1 MTWLDRQCRNAFMR
15 AAETLTHGSLEVV
28 CPNPRRSYRFSGAQP
43 GSHGVLIVHD
53 DRAFRRAML
62 EGDRGL
68 GESYMAG
75 NWSTPDL
82 VALLRVAL
90 RNSHAFNRLNG
101 VSSWLARQASRVS
114 HALRSNTPDGSR
126 RNIAAHYDL
135 GNEFFALFLDR
146 EMLYSS
152 AWFDQDSDTLEDAQI
167 QKLDRICRKLQLTP
181 DDHLLEIGTGWG
193 GFAAYAAT
201 QYGCRVTTTTISR
214 EQHDYA
220 RDRFRRLGP
229 ASAQI
234 TLLLEDYRALRGR
247 FDKIASIEMFEA
259 VGLEHYDAFF
269 ATCDRLT
276 GPSGAVLL
284 QTITMNEQDFHTS
297 YRRMGDWMQQHVFPG
312 SELAC
317 LSEVLRSVGR
327 VTSFRPF
334 HLEDLGVH
342 YARTLHEWR
351 ARFLARTDAV
361 RRLMPDEGFARMW
374 DLYLAFSEAAF
385 AERHISDV
393 QIMLTRAYHDAA
405 YFTEPDTPS
414 ADISPLRRVAS
425 A

>member
-1 MTWLDRQCRNAFMR
+1 MSWLDRQCRDAFLG
-15 AAETLTHGSLEVV
+15 AAKTITHGTLELA
-28 CPNPRRSYRFSGAQP
+28 CPSPARRYYFAGAQA
-43 GSHGVLIVHD
+43 GSAATMVVHD
-53 DRAFRRAML
+53 ERAFRRAIL

-68 GESYMAG
+68 GESYMDG
-75 NWSTPDL
+75 DWSSPDL
-82 VALLRVAL
+82 VALLRLAL

-101 VSSWLARQASRVS
+101 TWSWVARQASRLS
-114 HALRSNTPDGSR
+114 HALRANTLDGSR

-135 GNEFFALFLDR
+135 GNDFFALFLDP
-146 EMLYSS
+146 EMLYSA
-152 AWFDQDSDTLEDAQI
+152 AWFEAEDDSLERAQI
-167 QKLDRICRKLQLTP
+167 QKLDRICRKLQLGP

-193 GFAAYAAT
+193 AFAAYAAT
-201 QYGCRVTTTTISR
+201 EYGCRVTTTTISR

-220 RDRFRRLGP
+220 RDRFHRLGP
-229 ASAQI
+229 AGARI
-234 TLLLEDYRALRGR
+234 TLLHEDYRALTGR
-247 FDKIASIEMFEA
+247 YDKIASIEMFEA
-259 VGLEHYDAFF
+259 VGLAHYDAFF
-269 ATCDRLT
+269 ETCDRLT

-284 QTITMNEQDFHTS
+284 QTITMNEQDFHTT

-327 VTSFRPF
+327 VTNFRPF
-334 HLEDLGVH
+334 HLEDMGVH

-351 ARFLARTDAV
+351 TRFLSRTDAV
-361 RRLMPDEGFARMW
+361 RRLNPDDRFARMW

-393 QIMLTRAYHDAA
+393 QIVLTRAYHDAA
-405 YFTEPDTPS
+405 YFTEPDTRS
-414 ADISPLRRVAS
+414 ADTSPLRRAVS